1 MNHTVQPGDTMWS
14 IAARYGV
21 TVDAILRANNLTN
34 PNYIYLGQNLI
45 IPTSGGYPYPLPI
58 PIPTPQPQPQPG
70 AGLAQRVARLERQ
83 YTVIEAELDRQIQRI
98 NRLEQRVRRLED

>member
-1 MNHTVQPGDTMWS
+1 MNHIVQPGDTMWS

-21 TVDAILRANNLTN
+21 TVDSILRANNLTN

-45 IPTSGGYPYPLPI
+45 IPTPGGFPLPLPI
-58 PIPTPQPQPQPG
+58 PSPGPQPG
-70 AGLAQRVARLERQ
+70 AGLVRRVERLERQ

-98 NRLEQRVRRLED
+98 NRLEQRVRRLEQ